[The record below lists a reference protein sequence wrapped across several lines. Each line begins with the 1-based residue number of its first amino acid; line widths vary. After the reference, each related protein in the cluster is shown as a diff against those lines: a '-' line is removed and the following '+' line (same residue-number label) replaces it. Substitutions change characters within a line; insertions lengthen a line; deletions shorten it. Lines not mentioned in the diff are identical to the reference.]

1 MPKSLVLAVTKESLI
16 QALDKFV
23 EVNPKLKSSTK
34 YDLLYKGLR
43 FPPKEV
49 VREAARIQNIKNWWE
64 FNLSGGDSTNE
75 PLRKMGFEIVKKD
88 DFDFESNFI
97 LLLRNIGHENCKN
110 YFDCVDIL
118 KSKLHW
124 IEGDTRFSFGTS
136 ENNKLTITIGQ
147 RYCLNYQLYDERPWQ
162 FISNANL
169 SFSSDDI
176 EVGEFQGSPLAYFNK
191 SKSFASLFNNISE
204 LTVACDQEMRRAQ
217 LSGFAKFSNQF
228 FEDAIFNNQY
238 RIELF
243 NKAFKKIK
251 SDLNNLPMNH
261 SLNTILYGPPGT
273 GKTFNCINKALEI
286 LGVETQVLTR
296 KEIKEEFD
304 KRVAEGQVVF
314 TTFHQSMNYEDF
326 IEGIKPKTVDGKITY
341 EIEDGI
347 FKQLCNKARFVSGN
361 LLEVLE
367 KFKNDISEEDGK
379 PALTIKA
386 TGTTFDIVFRGTNVF
401 YVQPHNTVKTNPWY
415 PVNINHIKIAFE
427 TERYDGLYNPTYIRE
442 VIAYLKK
449 NYGLKKQDVQSES
462 KPYVLIIDEINRGNV
477 SQIFGELITL
487 IEDDK
492 REGNAESISLILPYS
507 KEKFSVPSNLYIL
520 GTMNTADRS
529 VESLDTALRRRFS
542 FIEMPPFS
550 ELVYNA
556 IIQKYC
562 DVYVEYYDFDAE
574 HEPWVKV
581 ENGFSSLLNRN
592 KEVYLGLSY
601 KSIEKYIKKEDTSEN
616 FKRFKEFFLKEG
628 ISFLHVDILNTI
640 NNRIQI
646 LLDLDHQIGHSYF
659 INISNLSELKMCF
672 KNKVLPLLQ
681 EYFYGDYGKI
691 GCVIGESFFEQ
702 KIVTSD
708 PESKLFSFRNYDI
721 DSFSEKEVYKLK
733 DIDKMSEIDFIDA
746 LNTLLK
752 VE

>member
-49 VREAARIQNIKNWWE
+49 VREAARIQKIKNWWE

-88 DFDFESNFI
+88 DVDLESNFI
-97 LLLRNIGHENCKN
+97 LLLRNIGEENCKN

-118 KSKLHW
+118 KSKLNW

-162 FISNANL
+162 FISNTNL

-191 SKSFASLFNNISE
+191 SKSFESLFNNISE
-204 LTVACDQEMRRAQ
+204 LTAACDQEMRRAQ

-251 SDLNNLPMNH
+251 SDLNNIPMNH

-286 LGVETQVLTR
+286 LGIETQALTR
-296 KEIKEEFD
+296 KQIKDEFD

-449 NYGLKKQDVQSES
+449 NYGLKKQDVLSES

-492 REGNAESISLILPYS
+492 REGNTESISLILPYS

-542 FIEMPPFS
+542 FVEMPPVS

-562 DVYVEYYDFDAE
+562 DVYVEYYEFNAE
-574 HEPWVKV
+574 HEPWVIF

-592 KEVYLGLSY
+592 KEFYTGLAY
-601 KSIEKYIKKEDTSEN
+601 KSIEKYIKKEDNSGN
-616 FKRFKEFFLKEG
+616 YKSLKDFFLKEG
-628 ISFLHVDILNTI
+628 ISFLHVDILNII

-659 INISNLSELKMCF
+659 INISNLQELKMCF
-672 KNKVLPLLQ
+672 KNKILPLLQ

-691 GCVIGESFFEQ
+691 GCIIGEKFFHEN
-702 KIVTSD
+702 ISSNNS
-708 PESKLFSFRNYDI
+708 ELIRFRSYDI
-721 DSFSEKEVYKLK
+721 DSFLDKPILKLK
-733 DIDKMSEIDFIDA
+733 DIDKMSETEFLDA